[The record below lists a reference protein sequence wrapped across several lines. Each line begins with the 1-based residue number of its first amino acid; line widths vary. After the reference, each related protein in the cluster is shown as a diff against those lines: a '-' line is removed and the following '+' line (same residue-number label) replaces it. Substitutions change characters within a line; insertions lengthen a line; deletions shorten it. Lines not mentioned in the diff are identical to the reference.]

1 MPDAKRRPT
10 SNNGASHAAL
20 SRPVPRFALG
30 DAGVAAYDDP
40 MSKVLGLDAQTDSPA
55 AWLAYSLGATAL
67 FLGLMVTARAVTVL
81 LASLEARP
89 QEAASAPQEIEVMKD
104 EPPPPPPPAP
114 EETAQPEPPPVK
126 AAPHDAPPP
135 AAAPAQA
142 AKVLTQEPDPNEP
155 VDLTGNT
162 IVQGNAD
169 SYAGGTTSANGTSNR
184 AVRNIVTSPA
194 GVPGGTGAP
203 QATAPS
209 GPDRSRKCSVGGTEW
224 NAPFP
229 PEADTAQIDEAYVM
243 LQVDVKPDGT
253 PAAVRVL
260 ADPGNGFGREARRY
274 ALAQHYP
281 PALDHDGNPSPGLCT
296 FSTRVHFSR

>member
-1 MPDAKRRPT
+1 
-10 SNNGASHAAL
+10 ASHAAL

-55 AWLAYSLGATAL
+55 AWLAHSLGALAL

-89 QEAASAPQEIEVMKD
+89 RE
-104 EPPPPPPPAP
+104 EP
-114 EETAQPEPPPVK
+114 AQRDPPPVR

-135 AAAPAQA
+135 APAPAQA
-142 AKVLTQEPDPNEP
+142 AMVLTQEPDPNEP

-184 AVRNIVTSPA
+184 AVRNIVTSP
-194 GVPGGTGAP
+194 P
-203 QATAPS
+203 
-209 GPDRSRKCSVGGTEW
+209 
-224 NAPFP
+224 
-229 PEADTAQIDEAYVM
+229 
-243 LQVDVKPDGT
+243 
-253 PAAVRVL
+253 
-260 ADPGNGFGREARRY
+260 
-274 ALAQHYP
+274 
-281 PALDHDGNPSPGLCT
+281 
-296 FSTRVHFSR
+296 